1 MWTNWDINSIG
12 VVQTGPDGTISVPV
26 TLADSSG
33 KVLGD
38 FEIQQQGSNVV
49 AIRIPSLDM
58 YVVDIV
64 DVRTLQVGDTIKIGP
79 AIPKNSIQ

>member
-1 MWTNWDINSIG
+1 MWTNWAINSIG
-12 VVQTGPDGTISVPV
+12 AVQTEPDGTRTVRAI
-26 TLADSSG
+26 LEDSSG

-58 YVVDIV
+58 YVVDIA